1 MSRAV
6 AACAIIYIN
15 CFINRRTRCQIAS
28 QFEGVFIIV
37 SFSIKT
43 RGTLCLLFL
52 LTEGVG

>member
-6 AACAIIYIN
+6 AACAIICIN

-28 QFEGVFIIV
+28 QFEGGFIIV

-52 LTEGVG
+52 LR